1 MSGLISSL
9 NSHKQAHREHDRVAH
24 EEPDRA
30 DCGAGVGRD
39 GPVVVA
45 GRGGRGPGVDV
56 LDQGGPELLARRLV
70 ADQVRGHAGRVGVG
84 AWGLGRLHAGGY

>member
-1 MSGLISSL
+1 M
-9 NSHKQAHREHDRVAH
+9 
-24 EEPDRA
+24 
-30 DCGAGVGRD
+30 
-39 GPVVVA
+39 VVA